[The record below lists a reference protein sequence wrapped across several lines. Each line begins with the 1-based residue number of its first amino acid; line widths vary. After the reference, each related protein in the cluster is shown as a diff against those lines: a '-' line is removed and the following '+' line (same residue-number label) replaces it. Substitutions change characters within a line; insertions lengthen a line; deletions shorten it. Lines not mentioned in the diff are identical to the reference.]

1 LQNLLRSLCSLR
13 RTRFQRAPCKGVSV
27 TENMLSNSNWR
38 ERFRDRLLNL
48 GISQIEFA
56 EILGISPQRLSNWLN
71 SSREP
76 SIEYLSSIIRELGVT
91 ADWFLFGVQNQRHIV
106 SDKTNSRIVQ
116 AFTELTPVDREKIEN
131 AIEVLSLIKNE
142 KEH

>member
-1 LQNLLRSLCSLR
+1 
-13 RTRFQRAPCKGVSV
+13 
-27 TENMLSNSNWR
+27 MLSNSNWR

>member
-1 LQNLLRSLCSLR
+1 MCSDAQK
-13 RTRFQRAPCKGVSV
+13 TRARFKGVSV